1 MGASPMS
8 RRISPEAKSATG
20 VARLIGSDDSGR
32 MIIMMLFARLP
43 RFAVL
48 LIIGAILLAACLA
61 DRESF
66 LPTIRQ
72 TL

>member
-1 MGASPMS
+1 
-8 RRISPEAKSATG
+8 
-20 VARLIGSDDSGR
+20 
-32 MIIMMLFARLP
+32 MMLFARLP